1 MFLVQKDELNSS
13 SISNKYAF
21 NINLRMVEI
30 RSVEK
35 KEVKGVYHLM
45 NIGVREGTLLK
56 RSKKELLS
64 LVKGGFIIGA
74 FDNSELV
81 GMAILDF
88 YSKRLSELR
97 SIIVLED
104 YRKQGVGKQ
113 LVKGVI
119 KKAKSLHVKELMTI
133 TLQEKKG
140 YFGKFGFFEA
150 VHGFKVALFKKL

>member
-1 MFLVQKDELNSS
+1 
-13 SISNKYAF
+13 
-21 NINLRMVEI
+21 MVEI

-64 LVKGGFIIGA
+64 LVKNSFIVGA
-74 FDNSELV
+74 FDEDKLV

-88 YSKRLSELR
+88 YCKRLSELR
-97 SIIVLED
+97 SIIVLEE
-104 YRKQGVGKQ
+104 YRSQGVGKK

-133 TLQEKKG
+133 TLQEKKE
-140 YFGKFGFFEA
+140 YFTKFGFFEA

>member
-1 MFLVQKDELNSS
+1 
-13 SISNKYAF
+13 
-21 NINLRMVEI
+21 
-30 RSVEK
+30 
-35 KEVKGVYHLM
+35 
-45 NIGVREGTLLK
+45 
-56 RSKKELLS
+56 
-64 LVKGGFIIGA
+64 
-74 FDNSELV
+74 
-81 GMAILDF
+81 MAILDF

-97 SIIVLED
+97 SIIVLEE

-133 TLQEKKG
+133 TLQEKKN

>member
-1 MFLVQKDELNSS
+1 M
-13 SISNKYAF
+13 I
-21 NINLRMVEI
+21 EI
-30 RSVEK
+30 RTVTK
-35 KEVKGVYHLM
+35 KEIKGVYHLM

-64 LVKGGFIIGA
+64 LVKGDYIIGA
-74 FDNSELV
+74 FDSEELV

-97 SIIVLED
+97 SIIVLGD
-104 YRKQGVGKQ
+104 YRSKGVGKL
-113 LVKGVI
+113 LVKGII
-119 KKAKSLHVKELMTI
+119 KKAKSLHVKQLMTI

-140 YFGKFGFFEA
+140 YFKRFGFLEA

>member
-1 MFLVQKDELNSS
+1 MFEV
-13 SISNKYAF
+13 
-21 NINLRMVEI
+21 
-30 RSVEK
+30 RSVAK

-45 NIGVREGTLLK
+45 NTGVKDGTLLK

-64 LVKGGFIIGA
+64 LVKGGFVIGA
-74 FDNSELV
+74 FDKEKLA

-97 SIIVLED
+97 SIIVLEE
-104 YRKQGVGKQ
+104 YRNQGVGKQ

-119 KKAKSLHVKELMTI
+119 KKAKALHVKELMTI
-133 TLQEKKG
+133 TLQEKKN

>member
-1 MFLVQKDELNSS
+1 M
-13 SISNKYAF
+13 I
-21 NINLRMVEI
+21 EI
-30 RSVEK
+30 HGVTK

-45 NIGVREGTLLK
+45 NVGVREGTLLK

-74 FDNSELV
+74 FNGKELI

-97 SIIVLED
+97 SIIVLEE
-104 YRKQGVGKQ
+104 YRRKGVGKQ
-113 LVKGVI
+113 LVRGII

-133 TLQEKKG
+133 TLKEKSG
-140 YFGKFGFFEA
+140 YFGKYGFLEA